1 MVILMETLRAADHE
15 IGKLHDSRIYHWQRI
30 RRIAFGF
37 KRELVVANIVALLAT
52 LASVPTPLLLPLLV
66 DEVLLEKPG
75 AIVAILQLLIPD
87 EWHGPLVYVLLV
99 LMATIFLRI
108 LALIF
113 NVWQTRQFMVISKEV
128 VFRIR
133 SSLLHKLSRVSMS
146 EYEVLGSGSV
156 ASRFVTDL
164 DTIDQ
169 FIGSTVSRLLVA
181 VLSTIGTAVVLLW
194 LHWQLALVILF
205 FNPVVI
211 WFTTLLGKRIRML
224 KKDEN
229 SAFDVFQAA
238 LTETLDGIQ
247 QIRTANREKHYISR
261 LLDHSRVVRDRSTAF
276 AWKNDAASRFSF
288 VLFLLGVD
296 VFRAGAMLT
305 VVFSDLSIG
314 EMFAVFG
321 YLWFMM
327 GPVNELLSMQYGY
340 FAANAAL
347 NRINDL
353 LELKEEQRYT
363 ALLDPFRGHET
374 VGLDIENVHFAY
386 GDDEILKGVSLSVKP
401 GEKVALVGASGGGKS
416 TLVKVLL
423 GLYAPTQGCVCF
435 GGVPMEKIG
444 VDAIREKV
452 VTVLQHPVLFNTTVR
467 ENLCLGRNVSDEKLW
482 QALEVA
488 QLKSFIKDTENG
500 LDTLIGNQG
509 VRLSGGQRQRLAI
522 ARMIVADPA
531 MVILDEATSA
541 LDTVTESLLHKGL
554 EEFLSSRTTLIIAH
568 RLSAVKQADRV
579 YVFEDGCISEEGDHD
594 ELLRQ
599 NGLYAR
605 LYGQLQ

>member
-1 MVILMETLRAADHE
+1 METLRAADHE
-15 IGKLHDSRIYHWQRI
+15 IGKLHDSRIYNWQRI
-30 RRIAFGF
+30 RRIALGF

-66 DEVLLEKPG
+66 DEVLLEEPG
-75 AIVAILQLLIPD
+75 TIVAILQRLIPD
-87 EWHGPLVYVLLV
+87 EWYGPSVYVLLV
-99 LMATIFLRI
+99 LMATILLRI

-113 NVWQTRQFMVISKEV
+113 NVWQTRQFMIISKDV

-261 LLDHSRVVRDRSTAF
+261 LLDHARVVRDRSTAF

-347 NRINDL
+347 KRINDL
-353 LELKEEQRYT
+353 LELKEEQRHT

-522 ARMIVADPA
+522 ARMIVANPA

-579 YVFEDGCISEEGDHD
+579 YVFEDGCISEEGEHD

-605 LYGQLQ
+605 LYGHLQ

>member
-1 MVILMETLRAADHE
+1 MSETVQAAGHE
-15 IGKLHDSRIYHWQRI
+15 AGEQHDSRIYNWQRI
-30 RRIAFGF
+30 RRIALEF

-66 DEVLLEKPG
+66 DEVLLQEPG
-75 AIVAILQLLIPD
+75 AVVATLRPLIPN
-87 EWHGPLVYVLLV
+87 EWHGPSFYILLV
-99 LMATIFLRI
+99 LGVTILLRI

-113 NVWQTRQFMVISKEV
+113 NVWQTRQFTIISKEV
-128 VFRIR
+128 VFRMR

-146 EYEVLGSGSV
+146 EYETLGSGSV

-164 DTIDQ
+164 NTIDQ

-181 VLSTIGTAVVLLW
+181 VLSIIGTAAVLLW
-194 LHWQLALVILF
+194 LHWQLALIILF

-211 WFTTLLGKRIRML
+211 WFTTRLGKKIRTL
-224 KKDEN
+224 KKEEN

-261 LLDHSRVVRDRSTAF
+261 LMDHARAVRDRSTAF
-276 AWKNDAASRFSF
+276 SWKNDAASRFSF

-296 VFRAGAMLT
+296 VFRACAMLT

-340 FAANAAL
+340 FASNAAL
-347 NRINDL
+347 KRINSL
-353 LELKEEQRYT
+353 LELEEEKRYT
-363 ALLDPFRGHET
+363 ALLDPFRGHKT

-386 GDDEILKGVSLSVKP
+386 GDDEILQGVSLSVKP

-423 GLYAPTQGCVCF
+423 GLYTPTQGCVRF
-435 GGVPMEKIG
+435 GDTPMEQIG
-444 VDAIREKV
+444 VDAIRENV

-467 ENLCLGRNVSDEKLW
+467 ENLCLGRNVPDEKLW

-488 QLKSFIKDTENG
+488 QLKSFIMDMENS

-522 ARMIVADPA
+522 ARMIVTDPSI
-531 MVILDEATSA
+531 VILDEATSA
-541 LDTVTESLLHKGL
+541 LDTATEFLLHKGM
-554 EEFLSSRTTLIIAH
+554 EEFLSNRTTLIIAH

-579 YVFEDGCISEEGDHD
+579 YVFEDGCISEEGGHD
-594 ELLRQ
+594 ELLQQ

-605 LYGQLQ
+605 LYGHLQ